1 MYRQLAL
8 LVLAIGLC
16 LSLPASAANIVWVS
30 FHPADNTPGAGAAGT
45 GFTTA
50 TDKGYTDLLAA
61 NGYTVTRY
69 VTTASPDAALLNAA
83 DLVIISRS
91 VGSANYQDAAATT
104 WNTTITAPMMILGGY
119 VIRQNR
125 MGFSTGNTIPDTTG
139 DIKLTAVDPAHQVF
153 AGVELAGGAM
163 ANPYA
168 GVMKHPVS
176 GATMRG
182 ISIVTEAAN
191 ANGKVLAT
199 VATGSAG
206 PVGAMV
212 IAEWPA
218 GVTVTHANG
227 AGTDVLAGPRMVFLT
242 GSRETDG
249 VNSETAG
256 YYDLYP
262 DGAKMFIN
270 AVRYMLGES
279 GETAS
284 SPNPQDKAVDVP
296 SDAVL
301 SWKAADGATAHDVYF
316 GTSLADVTDA
326 TRANPKGVLVSQGQS
341 GTTYTPAQR
350 LRYGQVYY
358 WRVDEVGAAPSSE
371 IFKGLIWSFTAEPVS
386 YPITSLVVTASSS
399 NPGMVPEN
407 TINGLGLDP
416 ANQHSV
422 DPTHMWLS
430 ASGAAQPAW
439 IRYEFDKAY
448 KLDTLQVWNSNQAL
462 ESILGFGAKDV
473 TVEYSVDGETWAQ
486 LGDFEFTRAPGAATY
501 LPDEP
506 VDFDGAV
513 AKFVKLTINSNW
525 GGIVAQ
531 YGLSEVRFQYVP
543 VQPREPAPA
552 SAATEV
558 DVDAVLSWRAGRE
571 AASHKVFFGTDE
583 QTVSDGTASAQTLAD
598 NSLDP
603 GPLALGT
610 TYYWRVVEV
619 NEAATPATW
628 EGDLWNFTTR
638 EYLVID
644 DMESYNDDDNR
655 IYESWID
662 GMTTGASGSIVGY
675 IDAPFAEKTIVRSG
689 KQSMPFEYR
698 NAEAPF
704 YSEAEREFNP
714 VQNWTTNEADT
725 LSLWVRGAPAPF
737 VQNGDTITMSAAGTD
752 IWGTADDFRYAF
764 KTLTGD
770 GSIVVKVESLVN
782 TNVWA
787 KAGVMIRQ
795 SLDEDS
801 KFVYFIQSFG
811 SGVSLGWRATPA
823 VAAASV
829 PATAGITAPQ
839 WVKLIR
845 KGDVFTAQYSANG
858 TTWTDLKAAD
868 GTVASTTVAMSNPV
882 YVGLCVT
889 SHNVAA
895 TTTAVMSGVAITGN
909 VAGTSW
915 QVQAIG
921 NDPQPANASDGLYL
935 TLQDSTGKTVTV
947 AHPTAVNSADWTQW
961 KIPFSSLAGVNLKSV
976 KKLSLSVG
984 SKANPVK
991 SGDGKLYIDDIGFGH
1006 PAQ

>member
-1 MYRQLAL
+1 
-8 LVLAIGLC
+8 
-16 LSLPASAANIVWVS
+16 
-30 FHPADNTPGAGAAGT
+30 
-45 GFTTA
+45 
-50 TDKGYTDLLAA
+50 
-61 NGYTVTRY
+61 
-69 VTTASPDAALLNAA
+69 
-83 DLVIISRS
+83 
-91 VGSANYQDAAATT
+91 
-104 WNTTITAPMMILGGY
+104 
-119 VIRQNR
+119 
-125 MGFSTGNTIPDTTG
+125 
-139 DIKLTAVDPAHQVF
+139 
-153 AGVELAGGAM
+153 
-163 ANPYA
+163 
-168 GVMKHPVS
+168 
-176 GATMRG
+176 
-182 ISIVTEAAN
+182 
-191 ANGKVLAT
+191 
-199 VATGSAG
+199 
-206 PVGAMV
+206 
-212 IAEWPA
+212 
-218 GVTVTHANG
+218 
-227 AGTDVLAGPRMVFLT
+227 MVFLT

-256 YYDLYP
+256 YYDLHP

-279 GETAS
+279 GETAGN
-284 SPNPQDKAVDVP
+284 PNPQDKAVDVP
-296 SDAVL
+296 SDVAL
-301 SWKAADGATAHDVYF
+301 SWKAADAATAHDVYF
-316 GTSLADVTDA
+316 GTSLADVADA
-326 TRANPKGVLVSQGQS
+326 SRTNPRGVLVSQGQTQ
-341 GTTYTPAQR
+341 TTFTPTQR

-358 WRVDEVGAAPSSE
+358 WRVDEVSTASDSGVL
-371 IFKGLIWSFTAEPVS
+371 KGMIWSFTAEPAS
-386 YPITSLVVTASSS
+386 YPIASVTVTASSF
-399 NPGMVPEN
+399 NPDMGPEN
-407 TINGLGLDP
+407 TINGSGLD
-416 ANQHSV
+416 AADRHSV
-422 DPTHMWLS
+422 DPKHMWLS
-430 ASGAAQPAW
+430 ASGAPQPAW
-439 IRYEFDKAY
+439 IQYEFDKIY
-448 KLDTLQVWNSNQAL
+448 KLDRLLVWNSNQGL

-473 TVEYSVDGETWAQ
+473 TVTYSADGEVWTQ
-486 LGDFEFTRAPGAATY
+486 LGDFQFPRAPGLPTY
-501 LPDEP
+501 TPDAP
-506 VDFDGAV
+506 VDFGGAV
-513 AKFVKLTINSNW
+513 ARFVKLTISSNW
-525 GGIVAQ
+525 GGLVAQ
-531 YGLSEVRFQYVP
+531 YGLGEVRFQYVP
-543 VQPREPAPA
+543 VQAREPSPA

-583 QTVSDGTASAQTLAD
+583 QAVSAATASAQILAD
-598 NSLDP
+598 SSLDP
-603 GPLALGT
+603 GPLATGT

-638 EYLVID
+638 DYLVID

-689 KQSMPFEYR
+689 RQSMPFEYR

-704 YSEAEREFNP
+704 YSEAEREFVP
-714 VQNWTTNEADT
+714 AQNWTINGADT
-725 LSLWVRGAPAPF
+725 LSLWVQGAPAPF
-737 VQNGDTITMSAAGTD
+737 MQNGDTITMSAAGTD

-823 VAAASV
+823 AAAASI

-839 WVKLIR
+839 WVKLTR

-868 GTVASTTVAMSNPV
+868 GTVASTAVVMSNPV

-909 VAGTSW
+909 VTSSSW

-935 TLQDSTGKTVTV
+935 TIQDSTGKTATV
-947 AHPTAVNSADWTQW
+947 VHPTAVNSADWTQW
-961 KIPFSSLAGVNLKSV
+961 KIPFSSLTGVNLKSV
-976 KKLSLSVG
+976 KKLSLGVG
-984 SKANPVK
+984 SKAGPVK
-991 SGDGKLYIDDIGFGH
+991 SGNGKLYIDDIGFGH